1 MTNPLNRREFLAVTT
16 LAGAGW
22 LAGRSLPSQAAGITP
37 AGSFG
42 ADVVVLLTD
51 WCEALLKLQYRDA
64 SQPEQFG
71 AFRCPACGIIHGRG
85 GDATYPLLHMA
96 ARTKRPEF
104 LEAALRAQ
112 AWMRNVDAPDGA
124 WLNDPHVARSWKGIT
139 VFGGITLAE
148 SLRHHG
154 ALLDHATREAWTAR
168 LRRAADFVNREFHWN
183 NYSNINYPVTASYA
197 LTLFGQVL
205 EDARLTARG
214 REFARRSLDYLTKP
228 SRLLYGEGKPN
239 EKRSP
244 KGCVPVDL
252 GYNVEESLQALAQY
266 GLLTGGEDVLGP
278 VVEALRAHLEFML
291 PDGGWDNSWGTRS
304 YKWTWWG
311 SRTSD
316 GSVPA
321 YALLAHRDPAFAAG
335 ALLNLAALRACT
347 RDGLLHGGPHYHVH
361 GFAPCVHHTF
371 CHAKALAALLDHPAF
386 DPSLTAT
393 APLPRAAAHGVRAF
407 PEIQVWLA
415 ANGPWRGT
423 VSAYDWFN
431 VKPGMT
437 THQATGG
444 SLALLWHEKVGAV
457 LSASLA
463 DYVLWEPTNMQK
475 LDAPDFPLT
484 PRVELVENGKRF
496 TNLYDGA
503 AQVAVS
509 EESGALIFRV
519 RTRLLAADG
528 KPPADGAI
536 ACELIYRL
544 TPEAVHIESAFAG
557 PEAAR
562 AACRLVLPV
571 VATKAERTTQLTSH
585 GLMVA
590 KAGGLVRLD
599 SATPLVVADG
609 LDRRVFNPIPGFEAV
624 SVSIPPDEAG
634 RCRVSL
640 RVTPLG

>member
-1 MTNPLNRREFLAVTT
+1 MINHLNRRGFLAVTT

-22 LAGRSLPSQAAGITP
+22 LAGRSLPTHAAGITP
-37 AGSFG
+37 AGPFG
-42 ADVVVLLTD
+42 TDVATLLTD
-51 WCEALLKLQYRDA
+51 WCEALLKLQYSDA

-96 ARTKRPEF
+96 ARTKRQDF

-112 AWMRNVDAPDGA
+112 AWMRNVDSPDGA
-124 WLNDPHVARSWKGIT
+124 WLNDPHVAHSWKGIT
-139 VFGGITLAE
+139 VFGGIALAE

-154 ALLDHATREAWTAR
+154 TLLDHATRETWSAR

-197 LTLFGQVL
+197 LTLFGEVL

-228 SRLLYGEGKPN
+228 SRLLYGEGKPY
-239 EKRSP
+239 EQRSL

-266 GLLTGGEDVLGP
+266 GLLTGDEDVLGP
-278 VVEALRAHLEFML
+278 VVESLKAHLEFML

-321 YALLAHRDPAFAAG
+321 YALLARREPTFAAC
-335 ALLNLAALRACT
+335 ALANLAALRACT
-347 RDGLLHGGPHYHVH
+347 RDGLLHGGPHYHAH

-386 DPSLTAT
+386 EPNLITT
-393 APLPRAAAHGVRAF
+393 APLPRAAACGVRAF
-407 PEIQVWLA
+407 PEVQVWLA

-475 LDAPDFPLT
+475 LNAPDFPLT
-484 PRVELVENGKRF
+484 PRVERMENGKRF

-503 AQVAVS
+503 AQVAMS
-509 EESGALIFRV
+509 EEGGAQIFRV
-519 RTRLLAADG
+519 QTRLLAVDG
-528 KPPADGAI
+528 ESPADGVT

-544 TPEAVHIESAFAG
+544 APGAVQI
-557 PEAAR
+557 EAAFTGSEAAC

-571 VATKAERTTQLTSH
+571 VATAAERATQPTDQRLT
-585 GLMVA
+585 VA
-590 KAGGLVRLD
+590 KVGGVVCLD
-599 SATPLVVADG
+599 SATPLLVTDG
-609 LDRRVFNPIPGFEAV
+609 LDHRVFNPVPGFEAV
-624 SVSIPPDEAG
+624 PVSIPPDAAG

-640 RVTPLG
+640 WVTPSV